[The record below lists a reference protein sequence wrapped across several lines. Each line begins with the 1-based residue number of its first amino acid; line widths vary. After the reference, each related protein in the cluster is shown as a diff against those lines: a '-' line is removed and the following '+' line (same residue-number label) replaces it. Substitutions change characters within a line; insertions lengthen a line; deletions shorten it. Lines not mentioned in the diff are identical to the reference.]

1 MRKIKIKLMNRD
13 FIIKPG
19 NNGKRVAGKMV
30 FQLVS
35 MLNGI
40 LMETPKLSLLTSM
53 VVLKVLLQN
62 GSRMVR
68 LKKKLFIT
76 LAS

>member
-1 MRKIKIKLMNRD
+1 
-13 FIIKPG
+13 
-19 NNGKRVAGKMV
+19 
-30 FQLVS
+30 
-35 MLNGI
+35 
-40 LMETPKLSLLTSM
+40 METPKLFLLMSM

-76 LAS
+76 LVNWIVPILLGIQMVVKKKRGTILEVYRMVIGHFGTKMVS